1 MPLQKLFL
9 LQKEQQL
16 MPSVSGQTQEL
27 QDRARR
33 GAAVQHQPF
42 SALHNC
48 ACAFFFKKKGPS
60 LYYFK
65 HLAMLLF
72 PLQLHCVQ
80 QVTNRFATIL
90 SVG

>member
-48 ACAFFFKKKGPS
+48 ACAFFFFLKRAKP
-60 LYYFK
+60 
-65 HLAMLLF
+65 LLF
-72 PLQLHCVQ
+72 
-80 QVTNRFATIL
+80 
-90 SVG
+90 